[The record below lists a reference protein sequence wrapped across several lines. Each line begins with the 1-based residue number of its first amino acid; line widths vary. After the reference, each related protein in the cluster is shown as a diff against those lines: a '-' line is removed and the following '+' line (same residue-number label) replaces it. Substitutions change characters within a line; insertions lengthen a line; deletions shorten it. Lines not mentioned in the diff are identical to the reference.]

1 MIATCDAEI
10 YIICVPTNFHI
21 NVSLQTRV
29 DTDSDTSEDI
39 TSDDEMDKPQL
50 SVRMTG
56 VGKPRIVAER
66 CRPKS

>member
-1 MIATCDAEI
+1 MLHLIQLMVKEE
-10 YIICVPTNFHI
+10 PR
-21 NVSLQTRV
+21 SRV

-56 VGKPRIVAER
+56 VGRPRIVAER

>member
-1 MIATCDAEI
+1 MLHLIQLMVKEE
-10 YIICVPTNFHI
+10 
-21 NVSLQTRV
+21 LRTRV

-56 VGKPRIVAER
+56 VGRPRIVAER